1 MVFSRNCA
9 SRGRDS
15 YPLIPDG
22 PTTLEWLAGENIAL
36 RAKIEEQNTAL
47 QRQEEQIRACTAER
61 DEAQQ
66 ATKNYC
72 ARIAHELNTPIH
84 QLKSRAEAMMSNFP
98 ASPEDNFQKNLVML
112 FDEIRQVTELFSTIS
127 KICTMNDSRE

>member
-1 MVFSRNCA
+1 MVFSRNSA

-15 YPLIPDG
+15 YPLIPEG

-47 QRQEEQIRACTAER
+47 QRLEEQISACTAER
-61 DEAQQ
+61 DEEQQ

-72 ARIAHELNTPIH
+72 SRIAHELSTPIH

-98 ASPEDNFQKNLVML
+98 ASLDDNCKKNLVML
-112 FDEIRQVTELFSTIS
+112 FDEIRQVTELFATIT
-127 KICTMNDSRE
+127 KIRTMNDPRE